1 MAILGL
7 AANLSSAVFSNL
19 GTFIKNNLYKN
30 DKNIIFVM
38 NLIGLFASI
47 VIWSS
52 TTLKLGLPILIIL
65 IIFLCICF
73 SYFVSIAL

>member
-30 DKNIIFVM
+30 GKNIIFVM

-65 IIFLCICF
+65 IIFLRIGF
-73 SYFVSIAL
+73 SSFVSIAL

>member
-65 IIFLCICF
+65 IIFLRIGF

>member
-7 AANLSSAVFSNL
+7 PANLSSAVFSNL

-30 DKNIIFVM
+30 GKNIIFVM

-65 IIFLCICF
+65 IIFLRIGF

>member
-7 AANLSSAVFSNL
+7 LANLSSAVFSNL

-30 DKNIIFVM
+30 GKNIIFVM

-47 VIWSS
+47 VIWIS

>member
-7 AANLSSAVFSNL
+7 LANLSSAVFSNL

-30 DKNIIFVM
+30 GKNIIFVM

>member
-47 VIWSS
+47 VIWIS

-65 IIFLCICF
+65 IIFLRIGF
-73 SYFVSIAL
+73 SSFVSIAL

>member
-65 IIFLCICF
+65 IIFLRIGF
-73 SYFVSIAL
+73 SSFVSIAL